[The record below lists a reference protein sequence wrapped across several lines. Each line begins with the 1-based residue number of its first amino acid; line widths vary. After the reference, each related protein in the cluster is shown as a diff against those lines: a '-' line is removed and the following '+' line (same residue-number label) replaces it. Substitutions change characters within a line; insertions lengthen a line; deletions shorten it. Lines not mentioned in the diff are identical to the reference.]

1 MKLGVAIGYS
11 GAKFTIDTQRIQEI
25 ESLGYDSIWTSEAY
39 GSDAV
44 SPAAWILALTSKITV
59 GTAIMQMPARTPT
72 MAAMTAMTLQA
83 LSGGRFALGIGPSGP
98 QVVEGWYGVASE
110 KPLERTREY
119 IAIIRQIVAREA
131 PMTHGGHHYQIPYT
145 GPGSAGLGKP
155 LKSILHGPHG
165 LKIYTGAFT
174 PAGVRTAAEVAD
186 GFFPLFMNP
195 ERADLLLGPLEEGFA
210 KAGNGKS
217 LDTFETQPFV
227 PVSMGDDLDE
237 CRLPIKQHLA
247 LYIGGMGARGK
258 NFYNAYA
265 CRLGYEDEARTVQDL
280 FLDGKHKD
288 AVAAVPDQLVD
299 DISLIG
305 PRERI
310 LDRLEAWKDA
320 GQKRYVTTLVANEA
334 GPEALRLLAEEI
346 L

>member
-1 MKLGVAIGYS
+1 
-11 GAKFTIDTQRIQEI
+11 
-25 ESLGYDSIWTSEAY
+25 
-39 GSDAV
+39 
-44 SPAAWILALTSKITV
+44 
-59 GTAIMQMPARTPT
+59 
-72 MAAMTAMTLQA
+72 
-83 LSGGRFALGIGPSGP
+83 
-98 QVVEGWYGVASE
+98 
-110 KPLERTREY
+110 
-119 IAIIRQIVAREA
+119 
-131 PMTHGGHHYQIPYT
+131 
-145 GPGSAGLGKP
+145 
-155 LKSILHGPHG
+155 
-165 LKIYTGAFT
+165 
-174 PAGVRTAAEVAD
+174 
-186 GFFPLFMNP
+186 
-195 ERADLLLGPLEEGFA
+195 
-210 KAGNGKS
+210 
-217 LDTFETQPFV
+217 
-227 PVSMGDDLDE
+227 MGDDLDE